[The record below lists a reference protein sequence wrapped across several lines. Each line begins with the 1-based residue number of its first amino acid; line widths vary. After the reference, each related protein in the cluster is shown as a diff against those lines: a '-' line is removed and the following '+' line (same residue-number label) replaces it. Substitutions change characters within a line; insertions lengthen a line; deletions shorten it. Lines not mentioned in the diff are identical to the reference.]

1 MLRALKQAIQN
12 ALRYTI
18 ARRLYDRRATARWEK
33 AGRPIPPPYAVKRS
47 AILELAGSY
56 GCHVMVETGTFMGD
70 TMYALRND
78 FRVLIS
84 IELDPGLHARAQ
96 RLLRRYPQLRF
107 VLGDSSQQLPE
118 VILGIDEPVVFWLDG
133 HYSGP
138 GTARGSLDSPIWK
151 EIDAIF
157 AHQIRGHVVL
167 IDDARDF
174 IGAGGYPTIQELRHW
189 VAQRR
194 PDWVF
199 KVEHDIIRIHPPS
212 SS

>member
-1 MLRALKQAIQN
+1 
-12 ALRYTI
+12 
-18 ARRLYDRRATARWEK
+18 
-33 AGRPIPPPYAVKRS
+33 
-47 AILELAGSY
+47 
-56 GCHVMVETGTFMGD
+56 MVETGTFMGD

-96 RLLRRYPQLRF
+96 RLLRRYQQLRF

-157 AHQIRGHVVL
+157 AHQIRDHVILV
-167 IDDARDF
+167 DYARDF
-174 IGAGGYPTIQELRHW
+174 IGAGGYHTIQELRDW

-199 KVEHDIIRIHPPS
+199 EVEHDIIRIHQPS